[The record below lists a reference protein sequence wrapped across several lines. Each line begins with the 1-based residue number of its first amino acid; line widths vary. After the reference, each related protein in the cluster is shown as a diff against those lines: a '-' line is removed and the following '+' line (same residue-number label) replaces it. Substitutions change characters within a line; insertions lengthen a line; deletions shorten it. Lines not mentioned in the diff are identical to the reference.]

1 MTAGLKRKTRGGGV
15 ELLKKSLKGGG
26 VKVGVLL
33 GTGTH
38 PNSPDVLISE
48 IAWWNEFG
56 TSDGRVPARP
66 FLRVA
71 MRANKAKYLALETKL
86 IRAILSG
93 QKTTDDAIAVLGEQA
108 KTDVQSQITATTE
121 PPNAPSTLAKKAPK
135 THPLIDSGQLRQHIS
150 WIRVDHA

>member
-1 MTAGLKRKTRGGGV
+1 MSSGLKRKTRGGGV
-15 ELLKKSLKGGG
+15 DLLKKSLKDGGI
-26 VKVGVLL
+26 KVGILL

-48 IAWWNEFG
+48 IAWWNEYG
-56 TSDGRVPARP
+56 TSDGRIPARP

-71 MRANKAKYLALETKL
+71 MRANKAKYLALEKKL

-93 QKTTDDAIAVLGEQA
+93 QMTTDAAIGVLGLQA
-108 KTDVQSQITATTE
+108 QTDVQDQITATKD

-150 WIRVDHA
+150 WIGVDHA